1 MPLAEL
7 QQRLRD
13 ALVVGDGGD
22 LHRLLRGGR
31 HPERRFAIHQRH
43 VDASLTAAIVG
54 RFPATGWLIGGRRIE
69 SAARAYIHRFPPVA
83 PCIAEYGE
91 TFPEFLAT
99 WPDTAHLRYLPD
111 FAALD
116 WQVGRVAIEV
126 TRPAF
131 DRSALVGVEAEALP
145 QMTVGLQPG
154 LHYHGTRWDLDGLLQ
169 QFFADHAAERWHLRE
184 EEVSLQVRGARG
196 AFQLSRLDTA
206 TFTFRE
212 ALMVGSSLGTAA
224 TAATAVNPTFDPG
237 AALLALLDEGLLV
250 ALISPTGA
258 HA

>member
-7 QQRLRD
+7 QHRMRN
-13 ALVVGDGGD
+13 ALFAPAGADLAGVLQGGQ
-22 LHRLLRGGR
+22 
-31 HPERRFAIHQRH
+31 HPARRFAIHQRH
-43 VDASLTAAIVG
+43 VGSSLTSAVVG
-54 RFPATGWLIGGRRIE
+54 RFPATSWLIGGRRIE
-69 SAARAYIHRFPPVA
+69 AAARAYIHRFPPVA

-91 TFPEFLAT
+91 TFPEFLASC
-99 WPDTAHLRYLPD
+99 PDTAHLRYLPD

-116 WQVGRVAIEV
+116 WHVGRVAIEV

-131 DRSALVGVEAEALP
+131 DRSALVGVDAEALP
-145 QMTVGLQPG
+145 QMAVGLQPG
-154 LHYHGTRWDLDGLLQ
+154 LHYHGTHWDLDGLLQ

-184 EEVSLQVRGARG
+184 EEVFMEVRGARG
-196 AFQLSRLDTA
+196 AFQLSRLDPA

-237 AALLALLDEGLLV
+237 VALLALIDERLLT
-250 ALISPTGA
+250 ALVSQSGVPA
-258 HA
+258 